1 MDRSEATAS
10 IRDQNRSE
18 LIELGMGKAGSGA
31 GQLLTYARALSRM
44 SLIDWAPAR
53 RNRIGGRADPKRSE
67 EEEIKIDQGKPL
79 WRGARKDFY
88 SIDAH
93 FWPCLGLIETGLGS
107 TIPRSFRFNRPNRKR
122 NTRSD
127 AAPFY
132 RSPRLAAARCRRT

>member
-44 SLIDWAPAR
+44 SLIDSVPAR
-53 RNRIGGRADPKRSE
+53 RNGIGGRADPKRRR
-67 EEEIKIDQGKPL
+67 EEEIRNDQGKAL

-93 FWPCLGLIETGLGS
+93 F
-107 TIPRSFRFNRPNRKR
+107 
-122 NTRSD
+122 
-127 AAPFY
+127 A
-132 RSPRLAAARCRRT
+132 LALD

>member
-53 RNRIGGRADPKRSE
+53 RNRIGGRADPKLSE

-79 WRGARKDFY
+79 WRGARQAKGGA
-88 SIDAH
+88 SH
-93 FWPCLGLIETGLGS
+93 KS
-107 TIPRSFRFNRPNRKR
+107 H
-122 NTRSD
+122 
-127 AAPFY
+127 
-132 RSPRLAAARCRRT
+132 LAARRVGLFGVACELHTECTLQRQTGSS